1 MSVNEQG
8 IGFFGEME
16 RFMTTK
22 IRQFAAFVLTVMLCA
37 GMVRALPNESAAP
50 DASVT
55 IQEESG
61 TWVEDTELLK
71 EEQELSE
78 EIDPYIDSKIAVGL
92 AWSGSKTGVLHEAKL
107 LIADGYGTGYRFGY
121 FDEERNF
128 VELARD
134 EEVRALSMVKTTNMY
149 LVGETFYTQV
159 PSGDHKVLGCYHLRH
174 PDSFDSFE
182 AAQEAAATI
191 EGAFIAWIDG
201 EYQVRYGSYTNAEAA
216 RTAAAEYADGTWQM
230 CYTTKFGIN
239 VVQTGTTCILFQF
252 DGGEQLQL
260 GVVPGLADDDPRPTW
275 FKGFKYYGGLR
286 YQRIDGGDITVVN
299 ILSLDTY
306 LKGVVPYESVKI
318 WPLETLKAQALC
330 AKNYALI
337 NRNKHKGNGFDV
349 CNTTDCQVY
358 YGAGSGNIYPSEL
371 SDQAVDEVRGM
382 YVWYGEKLAH
392 TYFYSSNGGGSEDVS
407 RVWGSSQAAYP
418 YLAGVEDIYEVQFAD
433 TIPNYYF
440 SNTFT
445 RAQLTEILQA
455 KGYAIGTTV
464 VDFQVTEQ
472 SRTGNALEVK
482 FTYANGKSNTF
493 SANKSGWL
501 RSKLGCRSLH
511 FTVLGGGE
519 IPPESCAVN
528 GDQTLERVDG
538 LYVIGGNGQLT
549 QLTGVVPYAITGA
562 GEVVSTGTTSP
573 IPEGT
578 FLVSG
583 SGWGHNIGYS
593 QWGGYAMA
601 QLGYTCDEILEFYY
615 TGVHVGEQAE
625 GTT

>member
-1 MSVNEQG
+1 
-8 IGFFGEME
+8 
-16 RFMTTK
+16 MTGK
-22 IRQFAAFVLTVMLCA
+22 IRQFAAFVLAVTLCA
-37 GMVRALPNESAAP
+37 GMVRALPDESTDP
-50 DASVT
+50 DTSVT
-55 IQEESG
+55 VQEESG
-61 TWVEDTELLK
+61 TWVEAAEF
-71 EEQELSE
+71 SE
-78 EIDPYIDSKIAVGL
+78 EGQQEADAQTDPYLDSKIAVGL
-92 AWSGSKTGVLHEAKL
+92 AWSGSTHGTLHEAKL

-128 VELARD
+128 VELARN
-134 EEVRALSMVKTTNMY
+134 EEVRALSMVKTTNVY

-159 PSGDHKVLGCYHLRH
+159 PSGEHKVLGCYHLRY
-174 PDSFDSFE
+174 PEGFETFE
-182 AAQEAAATI
+182 AAEEFAAEI
-191 EGAFIAWIDG
+191 EGSFIAWIDG
-201 EYQVRYGSYTNAEAA
+201 EYQVRCGSYTNSEAA
-216 RTAAAEYADGTWQM
+216 RTAAAEYADGSWTV
-230 CYTTKFGIN
+230 CYTTKFSVN
-239 VVQTGTTCILFQF
+239 VVQTGTTDILFQF
-252 DGGEQLQL
+252 DGGEQRQL
-260 GVVPGLADDDPRPTW
+260 GVVPGLGDDDPRPTW
-275 FKGFKYYGGLR
+275 FKGFKYYGGFR
-286 YQRIDGGDITVVN
+286 YQRMDGSDITVVN
-299 ILSLDTY
+299 ILPLDTY

-371 SDQAVDEVRGM
+371 SDRAVDEVRGM
-382 YVWYGEKLAH
+382 YVWYGEKLAQ

-407 RVWGSSQAAYP
+407 RVWGSNQAAYP

-433 TIPNYYF
+433 TIPNYRY

-464 VDFQVTEQ
+464 VNFQVTEQ
-472 SRTGNALEVK
+472 SRTGNALELK

-493 SANKSGWL
+493 SANKSSWL

-511 FTVLGGGE
+511 FTVMGGGE

-528 GDQTLERVDG
+528 ADQMLERVDG
-538 LYVIGGNGQLT
+538 LYVIGADGQLT
-549 QLTGVVPYAITGA
+549 QLTGSVPYAITGS

-573 IPEGT
+573 IPEGS

-583 SGWGHNIGYS
+583 SGWGHNVGYS

-601 QLGYTCDEILEFYY
+601 QLGYTCDEILEFYF
-615 TGVHVGEQAE
+615 TGVRVGEMAE

>member
-1 MSVNEQG
+1 
-8 IGFFGEME
+8 
-16 RFMTTK
+16 MTGK
-22 IRQFAAFVLTVMLCA
+22 IRQFAAFVLAVTLCA
-37 GMVRALPNESAAP
+37 GMVRALPDESTDP
-50 DASVT
+50 DTSVT
-55 IQEESG
+55 VQEESG
-61 TWVEDTELLK
+61 TWVEAAEY
-71 EEQELSE
+71 SE
-78 EIDPYIDSKIAVGL
+78 EGQQEADAQTDPYLDSKIAVGL
-92 AWSGSKTGVLHEAKL
+92 AWSGSTHGTLHEAKL

-128 VELARD
+128 VELARN
-134 EEVRALSMVKTTNMY
+134 EEVRALSMVKTTNVY

-159 PSGDHKVLGCYHLRH
+159 PSGEHKVLGCYHLRY
-174 PDSFDSFE
+174 PEGFETFE
-182 AAQEAAATI
+182 AAEEFAAEI
-191 EGAFIAWIDG
+191 EGSFIAWIDG
-201 EYQVRYGSYTNAEAA
+201 EYQVRCGSYTNSEAA
-216 RTAAAEYADGTWQM
+216 RTAAAEYADGSWTV
-230 CYTTKFGIN
+230 CYTTKFSVN
-239 VVQTGTTCILFQF
+239 VVQTGTTDILFQF
-252 DGGEQLQL
+252 DGGEQRQL
-260 GVVPGLADDDPRPTW
+260 GVVPGLGDDDPRPTW
-275 FKGFKYYGGLR
+275 FKGFKYYGGFR
-286 YQRIDGGDITVVN
+286 YQRMDGSDITVVN
-299 ILSLDTY
+299 ILPLDTY

-371 SDQAVDEVRGM
+371 SDRAVDEVRGM
-382 YVWYGEKLAH
+382 YVWYGEKLAQ

-407 RVWGSSQAAYP
+407 RVWGSNQAAYP

-433 TIPNYYF
+433 TIPNYRY

-464 VDFQVTEQ
+464 VNFQVTEQ
-472 SRTGNALEVK
+472 SRTGNALELK

-493 SANKSGWL
+493 SANKSSWL

-511 FTVLGGGE
+511 FTVMGGGE

-528 GDQTLERVDG
+528 ADQMLERVDG
-538 LYVIGGNGQLT
+538 LYVIGADGQLT
-549 QLTGVVPYAITGA
+549 QLTGSVPYAITGS

-573 IPEGT
+573 IPEGS

-583 SGWGHNIGYS
+583 SGWGHNVGYS

-601 QLGYTCDEILEFYY
+601 QLGYTCDEILEFYF
-615 TGVHVGEQAE
+615 TGVRVGEMAE